1 MRAVLRPAPS
11 SFLNWLSRSS
21 TRNTTGI
28 SILATELDGKRLE
41 ILSELVPHARRIA
54 ALADYNVT
62 RPAQL
67 TGLENAARERG
78 VQLSV
83 HRIVKA
89 EEITGAIDQVRASGA
104 EALNVLASPLLNAQ
118 RRFVIE
124 RVAALHLPAIYQW
137 PETAKEGGLVAYGP
151 SFSQMGRQ
159 NAQQLAKVLTGTKP
173 ADLPV
178 QQPTKFDLAINLKTA
193 RALGLTVSP
202 TLLNR
207 ADEVIE

>member
-1 MRAVLRPAPS
+1 MPIPKPMSWPS
-11 SFLNWLSRSS
+11 KRHF
-21 TRNTTGI
+21 
-28 SILATELDGKRLE
+28 SINA
-41 ILSELVPHARRIA
+41 SIA
-54 ALADYNVT
+54 ARISSAIKT
-62 RPAQL
+62 ACSAGFSTGQL
-67 TGLENAARERG
+67 TGLESAARERG

-89 EEITGAIDQVRASGA
+89 EEISGAIDQVRAFGA

-118 RRFVIE
+118 RRFIIE
-124 RVAALHLPAIYQW
+124 LVAALRLPAIYQW

-151 SFSQMGRQ
+151 SLAQMGRQ
-159 NAQQLAKVLTGTKP
+159 NAQQLAKVLAGTKP

-193 RALGLTVSP
+193 KALGLTVSS

-207 ADEVIE
+207 ADEVIA